1 MCVYLCMNS
10 MYAYMLLGVWD
21 CECLFLSLLILSPH
35 FFLLP
40 SFLPSFSLS
49 LSGYD
54 SVCRRGYLG
63 PGGLG
68 IEEKYENCT
77 GGAAGAIDRW
87 LFNDNHIY
95 QNPTAKVREKKM
107 CMPLLTPS
115 LLSPLSPGNLQVITT
130 I

>member
-1 MCVYLCMNS
+1 MSVSQSSHPLTT
-10 MYAYMLLGVWD
+10 
-21 CECLFLSLLILSPH
+21 LFPTS
-35 FFLLP
+35 FLP

-87 LFNDNHIY
+87 LFHDNHIY

-107 CMPLLTPS
+107 CVCLYSSPS
-115 LLSPLSPGNLQVITT
+115 LSPPSLSSPLSPGNLQVITT